1 MHGQFHSRVDYHK
14 KVPGSMLFEN
24 FSTIT
29 EIRALNKVSTSLSPQ
44 LRQTF
49 LISSNMPTVI
59 KFAGHLM
66 NIFPLLARRQLLAT
80 CAVVCESW
88 GSVLRCPHPAR
99 HFTASHPLHMNSHVA
114 GSTHSPHDLCQLQLD
129 LLQPPGLPVMLQA
142 EQDHWDAKYILK

>member
-1 MHGQFHSRVDYHK
+1 MA
-14 KVPGSMLFEN
+14 N
-24 FSTIT
+24 FIHVWIIIRKFQAACCLKTLVRIT

-44 LRQTF
+44 LRQKF

-88 GSVLRCPHPAR
+88 GSVLRCPHPTR
-99 HFTASHPLHMNSHVA
+99 HFTASHPLHMNNHVA

-129 LLQPPGLPVMLQA
+129 LLQPPGLPAMLQA